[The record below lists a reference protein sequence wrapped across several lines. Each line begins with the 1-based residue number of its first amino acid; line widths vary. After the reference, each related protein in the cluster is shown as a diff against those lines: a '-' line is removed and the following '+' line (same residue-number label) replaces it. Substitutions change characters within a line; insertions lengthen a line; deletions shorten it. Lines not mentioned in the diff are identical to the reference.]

1 MAPRVALFVP
11 CVVDRFAP
19 RVAIATARVLRHLGV
34 EVDAPADQTCCGQPA
49 LNAGFPDEAAAVV
62 AAWLDRFADAD
73 AIVAPSG
80 SCVAFLTRHTAQLP
94 LDAPDRTRA
103 DALAGRVH
111 EFTAFVTDV
120 LGHATVGGRFAGRV
134 AWHPSCHGLR
144 DLGVDRAAEG
154 LVAGVDGVELVTIAD
169 RTECCG
175 FGGTFAVDL
184 PALSARMAADKC
196 AALEAAGAEWV
207 VSADL
212 SCLLHLDGW
221 LRRHGRAVRTMHVA
235 ELLAHALGLG
245 DGLDATA

>member
-1 MAPRVALFVP
+1 MARRVALFVP

-19 RVAIATARVLRHLGV
+19 HVAIATARILRHLGI
-34 EVDAPADQTCCGQPA
+34 EVDAPTGQTCCGQPA
-49 LNAGFPDEAAAVV
+49 LNAGYPDEAATVA

-73 AIVAPSG
+73 AVVAPSG
-80 SCVAFLTRHTAQLP
+80 SCVAFLTRHVTDLP
-94 LDAPDRTRA
+94 LDPPHRDRATTL
-103 DALAGRVH
+103 DGRVH

-120 LGHATVGGRFAGRV
+120 LHRPSLGGRFEGRV
-134 AWHPSCHGLR
+134 AWHPSCHALR
-144 DLGVDRAAEG
+144 DLGIDRAAEG
-154 LVAGVDGVELVTIAD
+154 LIAGIDGVELVPVDD

-196 AALEAAGAEWV
+196 AAFEAAGAEWV

-221 LRRHGRAVRTMHVA
+221 LRRHGRPVRTMHVA